1 MWIKTFWLE
10 LIYKLSEIE
19 KASNFVLKNVNRDVI
34 LITGEV
40 GTGKT
45 TLIKEYCKLIG
56 VEEIVNSP
64 TYTLINE
71 YQNKSGKIVHMDLY
85 RVEDI
90 NEINELGLFEY
101 LDKNIV
107 IIEWPEIILKMID
120 VKYSLI
126 NITFINE
133 KERNLSIKNL

>member
-1 MWIKTFWLE
+1 ME
-10 LIYKLSEIE
+10 LIYKLSELK
-19 KASNFVLKNVNRDVI
+19 KASNFLLKNVNHDII

-71 YQNKSGKIVHMDLY
+71 YQNKRGKIVHMDLY
-85 RVEDI
+85 RVKDI

-101 LDKNIV
+101 LENNIV

-120 VKYSLI
+120 IKYSMI

-133 KERNLSIKNL
+133 KERKLSINNI

>member
-1 MWIKTFWLE
+1 ME

-19 KASNFVLKNVNRDVI
+19 KASNFVLKNVSHDII
-34 LITGEV
+34 LISGDV

-85 RVEDI
+85 RVKDI

-101 LDKNIV
+101 LEKNIV

-120 VKYSLI
+120 IKYSLI

-133 KERNLSIKNL
+133 KERKLSIKNL

>member
-1 MWIKTFWLE
+1 MSIKTFWLE

-133 KERNLSIKNL
+133 KERKLSIKNL

>member
-1 MWIKTFWLE
+1 LE
-10 LIYKLSEIE
+10 LIYKLSELK
-19 KASNFVLKNVNRDVI
+19 KASNFVLKNVNHDII

-56 VEEIVNSP
+56 VEETVNSP

-71 YQNKSGKIVHMDLY
+71 YQNKRGKIVHMDLY
-85 RVEDI
+85 RVKDI

-101 LDKNIV
+101 LENNIV

-120 VKYSLI
+120 IKYSLI

-133 KERNLSIKNL
+133 KERKLSIKNL

>member
-1 MWIKTFWLE
+1 ME

-85 RVEDI
+85 RVEDVK
-90 NEINELGLFEY
+90 EINELGLFEY

-120 VKYSLI
+120 IKYSLI

-133 KERNLSIKNL
+133 KERKLSIKNL

>member
-1 MWIKTFWLE
+1 LE

-19 KASNFVLKNVNRDVI
+19 KASNFVLKNVNRDII
-34 LITGEV
+34 LIIGEV

-85 RVEDI
+85 RVEDVK
-90 NEINELGLFEY
+90 EINELGLFEY

-133 KERNLSIKNL
+133 KERKLSIKNL

>member
-1 MWIKTFWLE
+1 ME
-10 LIYKLSEIE
+10 LIYKLSELE
-19 KASNFVLKNVNRDVI
+19 KASNFVLKNVNHDII

-56 VEEIVNSP
+56 VEETVNSP

-71 YQNKSGKIVHMDLY
+71 YQNKRGKIVHMDLY
-85 RVEDI
+85 RVKDI

-101 LDKNIV
+101 LENNIV

-120 VKYSLI
+120 IKYSMI
-126 NITFINE
+126 NIIFINE
-133 KERNLSIKNL
+133 KERKLLINNI

>member
-1 MWIKTFWLE
+1 ME
-10 LIYKLSEIE
+10 LIYKLSELE
-19 KASNFVLKNVNRDVI
+19 KASNFVLKNVNHDII

-56 VEEIVNSP
+56 VEETVNSP

-71 YQNKSGKIVHMDLY
+71 YQNKRGKIVHMDLY
-85 RVEDI
+85 RVKDI

-101 LDKNIV
+101 LENNIV

-120 VKYSLI
+120 IKYSMI

-133 KERNLSIKNL
+133 KERKLSINNII

>member
-1 MWIKTFWLE
+1 LE
-10 LIYKLSEIE
+10 LIYKLSELK
-19 KASNFVLKNVNRDVI
+19 KASNFVLKNVNHDII

-56 VEEIVNSP
+56 VEETVNSP

-71 YQNKSGKIVHMDLY
+71 YQNKRGKIVHMDLY
-85 RVEDI
+85 RVKDI

-101 LDKNIV
+101 LENNIV

-120 VKYSLI
+120 IKYSMI

-133 KERNLSIKNL
+133 KERKLSINNII

>member
-1 MWIKTFWLE
+1 ME
-10 LIYKLSEIE
+10 LIYKLSELE
-19 KASNFVLKNVNRDVI
+19 KASNFVLKNVNHDII

-56 VEEIVNSP
+56 VEETVNSP

-71 YQNKSGKIVHMDLY
+71 YQNKRGKIVHMDLY
-85 RVEDI
+85 RVKDM

-101 LDKNIV
+101 LENNIV

-120 VKYSLI
+120 IKYSMI

-133 KERNLSIKNL
+133 KERKLSINNI

>member
-1 MWIKTFWLE
+1 ME
-10 LIYKLSEIE
+10 LIYKLSELE
-19 KASNFVLKNVNRDVI
+19 KASNFVLKNVNRDII

-71 YQNKSGKIVHMDLY
+71 YQNKRGKIVHMDLY
-85 RVEDI
+85 RVKDI

-101 LDKNIV
+101 LENNIV
-107 IIEWPEIILKMID
+107 IIEWPEIILNMID
-120 VKYSLI
+120 VKYSMI
-126 NITFINE
+126 NIAFINE
-133 KERNLSIKNL
+133 KERKLSINNI

>member
-1 MWIKTFWLE
+1 ME

-19 KASNFVLKNVNRDVI
+19 KASNFVLKNVNRDII
-34 LITGEV
+34 LIIGEV

-71 YQNKSGKIVHMDLY
+71 YQNKSSKIVHMDLY
-85 RVEDI
+85 RVEDVK
-90 NEINELGLFEY
+90 EINELGLFEY

-133 KERNLSIKNL
+133 KERKLSIKNL

>member
-1 MWIKTFWLE
+1 ME
-10 LIYKLSEIE
+10 LIYKLSELE
-19 KASNFVLKNVNRDVI
+19 KASNFVLKNVNHDII

-71 YQNKSGKIVHMDLY
+71 YQNKRGKIVHMDLY
-85 RVEDI
+85 RVKDI
-90 NEINELGLFEY
+90 NEINELGFFEY
-101 LDKNIV
+101 LENNIV

-120 VKYSLI
+120 IKYSMI

-133 KERNLSIKNL
+133 KERKLSINNI

>member
-1 MWIKTFWLE
+1 LE
-10 LIYKLSEIE
+10 LIYKLSELE
-19 KASNFVLKNVNRDVI
+19 KASNFVLKNVNHDII

-56 VEEIVNSP
+56 VEEKVNSP

-71 YQNKSGKIVHMDLY
+71 YQNKRGKIVHMDLY
-85 RVEDI
+85 RVKDI

-101 LDKNIV
+101 LENNIV

-120 VKYSLI
+120 IKYSMI
-126 NITFINE
+126 DITFINE
-133 KERNLSIKNL
+133 KERKLSINNI

>member
-1 MWIKTFWLE
+1 ME

-19 KASNFVLKNVNRDVI
+19 KASNFVLKNVNHGVI
-34 LITGEV
+34 LIIGEV

-90 NEINELGLFEY
+90 KEINELGLFEY

-126 NITFINE
+126 NITYINE
-133 KERNLSIKNL
+133 KERKLSIKNL

>member
-1 MWIKTFWLE
+1 ME

-19 KASNFVLKNVNRDVI
+19 KASNFVLKNVNRGVI

-90 NEINELGLFEY
+90 KEINELGLFEY

-133 KERNLSIKNL
+133 KERKLSIKNL

>member
-1 MWIKTFWLE
+1 LE
-10 LIYKLSEIE
+10 LIYKLSELK
-19 KASNFVLKNVNRDVI
+19 KASNFVLKNVNHDII

-71 YQNKSGKIVHMDLY
+71 YQNKRGKIVHMDLY
-85 RVEDI
+85 RVKDI

-101 LDKNIV
+101 LENNIV
-107 IIEWPEIILKMID
+107 IIEWPEIILKIID
-120 VKYSLI
+120 IKYSMI

-133 KERNLSIKNL
+133 KERKLSINNT

>member
-1 MWIKTFWLE
+1 ME
-10 LIYKLSEIE
+10 LIYKLSELK
-19 KASNFVLKNVNRDVI
+19 KASNFLLKNVNHDII
-34 LITGEV
+34 LISGEV

-71 YQNKSGKIVHMDLY
+71 YQNKKGKIVHMDLY
-85 RVEDI
+85 RVKDI

-101 LDKNIV
+101 LENNIV

-120 VKYSLI
+120 IKYSLI

-133 KERNLSIKNL
+133 KERKLSIKNF

>member
-1 MWIKTFWLE
+1 ME
-10 LIYKLSEIE
+10 LIYKLSELE
-19 KASNFVLKNVNRDVI
+19 KASNFVLKNVNHDII

-71 YQNKSGKIVHMDLY
+71 YQNKRGKIVHMDLY
-85 RVEDI
+85 RLKDI

-101 LDKNIV
+101 LENNIV

-120 VKYSLI
+120 IKYSMI

-133 KERNLSIKNL
+133 KERKLSINNI

>member
-1 MWIKTFWLE
+1 MSIKTFWLE

-126 NITFINE
+126 DIIFINE
-133 KERNLSIKNL
+133 KERKLSIKNL

>member
-1 MWIKTFWLE
+1 ME
-10 LIYKLSEIE
+10 LIYKLSELE
-19 KASNFVLKNVNRDVI
+19 KASNFVLKNVNHDII

-56 VEEIVNSP
+56 VEETVNSP

-71 YQNKSGKIVHMDLY
+71 YQNKRGKIVHMDLY
-85 RVEDI
+85 RVKDI

-101 LDKNIV
+101 LENNIV
-107 IIEWPEIILKMID
+107 IIEWPEIIIKMID
-120 VKYSLI
+120 IKYSMI

-133 KERNLSIKNL
+133 KERKLSINNI

>member
-1 MWIKTFWLE
+1 ME

-19 KASNFVLKNVNRDVI
+19 KASNFVLKNVNRDTI
-34 LITGEV
+34 LIMGEV

-71 YQNKSGKIVHMDLY
+71 YQNKRGKIVHMDLY

-101 LDKNIV
+101 LENNIV

-120 VKYSLI
+120 IKYSLI

-133 KERNLSIKNL
+133 KERKLSIKNL

>member
-1 MWIKTFWLE
+1 ME
-10 LIYKLSEIE
+10 LIYKLSELE
-19 KASNFVLKNVNRDVI
+19 KASNFVLKNVNHDII

-56 VEEIVNSP
+56 VEETVNSP

-71 YQNKSGKIVHMDLY
+71 YQNKKGKIVHMDLY
-85 RVEDI
+85 RVKDI

-101 LDKNIV
+101 LENNIV

-120 VKYSLI
+120 IKYSMI

-133 KERNLSIKNL
+133 KERKLSINNII

>member
-1 MWIKTFWLE
+1 ME

-19 KASNFVLKNVNRDVI
+19 KASNFVLKNVNRDII
-34 LITGEV
+34 LIIGEV

-101 LDKNIV
+101 LENNIV

-120 VKYSLI
+120 IKYSLI

-133 KERNLSIKNL
+133 KERKLSIKNL

>member
-1 MWIKTFWLE
+1 ME
-10 LIYKLSEIE
+10 LIYKLSELE
-19 KASNFVLKNVNRDVI
+19 KASNFVLKNVNHDII

-56 VEEIVNSP
+56 VEETVNSP

-71 YQNKSGKIVHMDLY
+71 YQNKRGKIVHMDLY
-85 RVEDI
+85 RVKDI

-101 LDKNIV
+101 LENNIV

-120 VKYSLI
+120 IKYSMI
-126 NITFINE
+126 NIAFINE
-133 KERNLSIKNL
+133 KERKLSINNI

>member
-1 MWIKTFWLE
+1 ME
-10 LIYKLSEIE
+10 LIYKLSELE
-19 KASNFVLKNVNRDVI
+19 KASNFVLKNVNHDII

-71 YQNKSGKIVHMDLY
+71 YQNKKGKIVHMDLY
-85 RVEDI
+85 RVKDI

-101 LDKNIV
+101 LENNIV

-120 VKYSLI
+120 IKYSMI

-133 KERNLSIKNL
+133 KERKLSINNI

>member
-1 MWIKTFWLE
+1 ME

-19 KASNFVLKNVNRDVI
+19 KASNFVLKNVNRDII
-34 LITGEV
+34 LIIGEV

-71 YQNKSGKIVHMDLY
+71 YQNKSSKIVHMDLY

-90 NEINELGLFEY
+90 KEINELGLFEY

-120 VKYSLI
+120 IKYSLI

-133 KERNLSIKNL
+133 KERKLSIKNL

>member
-1 MWIKTFWLE
+1 ME

-19 KASNFVLKNVNRDVI
+19 KASNFVLKNVNRGVI

-120 VKYSLI
+120 IKYSLI

-133 KERNLSIKNL
+133 KERKLSIKNF

>member
-1 MWIKTFWLE
+1 ME

-71 YQNKSGKIVHMDLY
+71 YQNKSSKIVHMDLY
-85 RVEDI
+85 RVEDVK
-90 NEINELGLFEY
+90 EINELGLFEY
-101 LDKNIV
+101 LDKYIV

-133 KERNLSIKNL
+133 KERKLSIKNL

>member
-1 MWIKTFWLE
+1 MKTFWLE

-85 RVEDI
+85 RVEDVK
-90 NEINELGLFEY
+90 EINELGLFEY

-133 KERNLSIKNL
+133 KERKLSIKNL

>member
-1 MWIKTFWLE
+1 MSIKTFWLE

-85 RVEDI
+85 RVENI

-133 KERNLSIKNL
+133 KERKLSIKNL

>member
-1 MWIKTFWLE
+1 MSIKTFWLE

-34 LITGEV
+34 LITGQV

-90 NEINELGLFEY
+90 KEINELGLFEY

-126 NITFINE
+126 DIIFINE
-133 KERNLSIKNL
+133 KERKLSIKNL

>member
-1 MWIKTFWLE
+1 LE
-10 LIYKLSEIE
+10 LIYKLSELE
-19 KASNFVLKNVNRDVI
+19 KASNFVLKNVNHDII

-71 YQNKSGKIVHMDLY
+71 YQNKRGKIVHMDLY
-85 RVEDI
+85 RVKDI

-101 LDKNIV
+101 LENNIV

-120 VKYSLI
+120 IKYSLI

-133 KERNLSIKNL
+133 KERKLSIKNL

>member
-1 MWIKTFWLE
+1 ME
-10 LIYKLSEIE
+10 LIYKLSELE
-19 KASNFVLKNVNRDVI
+19 KASNFVLKNVNHDII

-71 YQNKSGKIVHMDLY
+71 YQNKRGKIVHMDLY
-85 RVEDI
+85 RVKDI
-90 NEINELGLFEY
+90 NEINELGFFEY
-101 LDKNIV
+101 LENNIV

-120 VKYSLI
+120 IKYSMI

-133 KERNLSIKNL
+133 KERKLSINNT

>member
-1 MWIKTFWLE
+1 ME
-10 LIYKLSEIE
+10 LIYKLSELE
-19 KASNFVLKNVNRDVI
+19 KASNFVLKNVNHDII

-56 VEEIVNSP
+56 VEETVNSP

-71 YQNKSGKIVHMDLY
+71 YKNKKGKIVHMDLY
-85 RVEDI
+85 RVKDI

-101 LDKNIV
+101 LENNIV

-120 VKYSLI
+120 IKYSMI

-133 KERNLSIKNL
+133 KERKLSINNI

>member
-1 MWIKTFWLE
+1 LE
-10 LIYKLSEIE
+10 LIYKLSELE
-19 KASNFVLKNVNRDVI
+19 KASNFVLKNVNHDII

-71 YQNKSGKIVHMDLY
+71 YQNKRGKIVHMDLY
-85 RVEDI
+85 RVKDI

-101 LDKNIV
+101 FENNIV

-120 VKYSLI
+120 IKYSMI

-133 KERNLSIKNL
+133 KERKLSINNI